1 MARKLKTGDEVYI
14 IAGDEKG
21 SKGNIVRVDTRTSR
35 VYVSGVNLCSRHV
48 KPSAQN
54 PEGGV
59 VKKERSIHISNVA
72 LVTPNVSESLVWS
85 KSLVTRIGFRFVDG
99 VKHRYAKKGNIDLNP
114 V

>member
-1 MARKLKTGDEVYI
+1 MARKLKTGDEVYV

-21 SKGNIVRVDTRTSR
+21 SKGTISKVDTRTSR
-35 VYVSGVNLCSRHV
+35 VYIQGINVCSRHV

-59 VKKERSIHISNVA
+59 VKKERSIHISNVL
-72 LVTPNVSESLVWS
+72 LVAPNTSDSLIWS
-85 KSLVTRIGFRFVDG
+85 KKLTTRVGFRFVDG
-99 VKHRYAKKGNIDLNP
+99 VKHRYAKRGGVDLNP

>member
-14 IAGDEKG
+14 VAGDEKG
-21 SKGNIVRVDTRTSR
+21 SKGIITRVDTKTSR

-48 KPSAQN
+48 KASAQN

-72 LVTPNVSESLVWS
+72 LVCPNASKSLVWS
-85 KSLVTRIGFRFVDG
+85 KTLSTRIGFRFVDG
-99 VKHRYAKKGNIDLNP
+99 VKCRYAKRGDVNLKP

>member
-14 IAGDEKG
+14 IAGDERG
-21 SKGNIVRVDTRTSR
+21 SKGRITRVDTRTSR

-48 KPSAQN
+48 KPSAQY

-72 LVTPNVSESLVWS
+72 LVAPNTSETLVWS
-85 KSLVTRIGFRFVDG
+85 ETLATRIGFRFVDG
-99 VKHRYAKKGNIDLNP
+99 VKHRYAKRGNIDLSP